1 MQKHASNRR
10 VEFSPRSEGQKELL
24 ESMYHNDI
32 TIGIGPAG
40 TGKTYLAAMKAIELY
55 EDREVNK
62 IILARP
68 AVTADEDLG
77 FLPGDMN
84 EKLHPYMF
92 PLVDAFSH
100 HWQPGR
106 LYEMQKEDEAE
117 IASVGHMR
125 GRSFYNSV
133 IIIDEAQNLTY
144 AQLKMILTR
153 FGEGCKMIITGD
165 PDQVDLDT
173 SDRKGPRKTSGLLD
187 WINVLEGV
195 KGVGIVEMTTDDI
208 QRHPLIERI
217 LKEEIKYKDNIEVA
231 MV

>member
-1 MQKHASNRR
+1 MQKHANRQ

-40 TGKTYLAAMKAIELY
+40 TGKTYLAAMKAIQLY
-55 EDREVNK
+55 EDRTVNK

-68 AVTADEDLG
+68 AVSADEDLG

-92 PLVDAFSH
+92 PLLDAFSH
-100 HWQPGR
+100 HWHPGR
-106 LYEMQKEDEAE
+106 LYEMQKDEEAE

-153 FGEGCKMIITGD
+153 FGAGCKMIITGD
-165 PDQVDLDT
+165 PDQVDLDPN
-173 SDRKGPRKTSGLLD
+173 DRKDSKRKSGLMD
-187 WINVLEGV
+187 WVRILKGLPKIGV
-195 KGVGIVEMTTDDI
+195 VEMSTDDI
-208 QRHPLIERI
+208 QRHPLIEKI
-217 LKEEIKYKDNIEVA
+217 LKEEMKYQSNLKVA
-231 MV
+231 PI